1 MKKAIII
8 GVSGQDGAY
17 LSQLLLEKGYKVI
30 GVSRQL
36 NNSPF
41 TNLRYLNVLSEI
53 EMLELPEN
61 NAEAVEQ
68 ILLTHK
74 PDEVYNLGAQSSVG
88 QSFVDPIYTVNYNI
102 LSVLHWLE
110 GIKKLQ
116 LNTRFYQASSSEMFG
131 NVRSTDLPLS
141 ESLLFHPASPYGVS
155 KAAAHWLAVNYRE
168 ANGIF
173 SACGI
178 LFNHESALRGP
189 NFVVKKIINAAIQIK
204 LGLKTDPISVGNT
217 AIQRDWGYAPKYV
230 EAMWKILQHSVAED
244 FLICSGNVMS
254 LSDLVTIVMRKL
266 DLDIEKHLTIDQN
279 LFRPVDLEV
288 IYGDNTKAKK
298 ILNWDYNISN
308 EELID
313 LLIADEYTFIEWEA
327 SQTKK

>member
-102 LSVLHWLE
+102 LSVLH
-110 GIKKLQ
+110 
-116 LNTRFYQASSSEMFG
+116 
-131 NVRSTDLPLS
+131 
-141 ESLLFHPASPYGVS
+141 
-155 KAAAHWLAVNYRE
+155 
-168 ANGIF
+168 
-173 SACGI
+173 
-178 LFNHESALRGP
+178 
-189 NFVVKKIINAAIQIK
+189 
-204 LGLKTDPISVGNT
+204 
-217 AIQRDWGYAPKYV
+217 
-230 EAMWKILQHSVAED
+230 
-244 FLICSGNVMS
+244 
-254 LSDLVTIVMRKL
+254 
-266 DLDIEKHLTIDQN
+266 
-279 LFRPVDLEV
+279 
-288 IYGDNTKAKK
+288 
-298 ILNWDYNISN
+298 
-308 EELID
+308 
-313 LLIADEYTFIEWEA
+313 
-327 SQTKK
+327 